1 MAAGSAGTGWLGS
14 SVAFLSTHERRP
26 LSLSRRYALTGKEVQ
41 QILKQ
46 RLIKVDG
53 KVKTDTTYPAG
64 FMDVVQ
70 IEKTDEHFR
79 LVYDSKG
86 RFVVHRIQKEEAEY
100 KLCQVRKLAVGKG
113 GVPYVTTHDGRT
125 LRYPDPDV
133 KVWGGKYAELQCT
146 TLSML
151 MRAMMIAQLHAGVKV
166 PCMMHPMHICSHV
179 PCFA

>member
-1 MAAGSAGTGWLGS
+1 MLRAGEMGAAGYGSRDRWLFP
-14 SVAFLSTHERRP
+14 A
-26 LSLSRRYALTGKEVQ
+26 RRYALTGKEVL

-64 FMDVVQ
+64 FMDVIE

-86 RFVVHRIQKEEAEY
+86 RFVVHRITKEEGAY
-100 KLCQVRKLAVGKG
+100 KLCQVRKLAVGRG
-113 GVPYVTTHDGRT
+113 GVPHVTTHDGRT

-133 KVWGGKYAELQCT
+133 KASRCGWVSGAW
-146 TLSML
+146 
-151 MRAMMIAQLHAGVKV
+151 VK
-166 PCMMHPMHICSHV
+166 HK
-179 PCFA
+179 

>member
-1 MAAGSAGTGWLGS
+1 MWRVSDGSRQRREGGESWGPTLDL
-14 SVAFLSTHERRP
+14 LSAHEARP

-133 KVWGGKYAELQCT
+133 KVMGGTYAAVHACREDCQAPCGGAEAHAHSCLPCH
-146 TLSML
+146 
-151 MRAMMIAQLHAGVKV
+151 AM
-166 PCMMHPMHICSHV
+166 PCL
-179 PCFA
+179 A

>member
-1 MAAGSAGTGWLGS
+1 MQSFREVLVVGRIYY
-14 SVAFLSTHERRP
+14 FF
-26 LSLSRRYALTGKEVQ
+26 RRYALTGKEVL

-64 FMDVVQ
+64 FMDVIE

-79 LVYDSKG
+79 LIYDSKG
-86 RFVVHRIQKEEAEY
+86 RFVVHRIEKVEAAY
-100 KLCQVRKLAVGKG
+100 KLCQVRKLAVGRG

-133 KVWGGKYAELQCT
+133 KVRECCGAGRGYDGEAFLWEQDESMVVKGQHEAYCMVPWELWICIEGLKGSLMGGT
-146 TLSML
+146 
-151 MRAMMIAQLHAGVKV
+151 
-166 PCMMHPMHICSHV
+166 
-179 PCFA
+179 

>member
-1 MAAGSAGTGWLGS
+1 MLIACIRYFK
-14 SVAFLSTHERRP
+14 VDDF
-26 LSLSRRYALTGKEVQ
+26 SRRYALTGKEVL

-64 FMDVVQ
+64 FMDVIE
-70 IEKTDEHFR
+70 IEKTNEYFR

-86 RFVVHRIQKEEAEY
+86 RFVVHAITKEEAAY

-133 KVWGGKYAELQCT
+133 KVRTSA
-146 TLSML
+146 
-151 MRAMMIAQLHAGVKV
+151 
-166 PCMMHPMHICSHV
+166 
-179 PCFA
+179 